1 MKSKW
6 YYKELTFVTNQ
17 QIKDRIGSLVS
28 QIQQLSIYLEKHNEY
43 PKPLGLGPFNAK
55 LITSSFIE
63 F

>member
-17 QIKDRIGSLVS
+17 QIKDIIGSLAS

-43 PKPLGLGPFNAK
+43 PKPLSLGHLNVK
-55 LITSSFIE
+55 LMTSLLIE